1 MDMKWTPIVDG
12 DLSGIPR
19 DEYMLFTVL
28 NKSTGEVY
36 TATGMVED
44 YFIKKYGYIFIAGTN
59 FPIDIKLLKAWAE
72 FPEPYKPTPDKCFK
86 CNHGKLQHDES
97 SDNWFECELLQ
108 RDVPPN
114 GKPND
119 CPLNR

>member
-1 MDMKWTPIVDG
+1 MDMKWNPIIDG

-44 YFIKKYGYIFIAGTN
+44 YFIKKYGYIFVAGKN
-59 FPIDIKLLKAWAE
+59 IPIDIKLFKAWAE
-72 FPEPYKPTPDKCFK
+72 LPEPYKP
-86 CNHGKLQHDES
+86 N
-97 SDNWFECELLQ
+97 
-108 RDVPPN
+108 
-114 GKPND
+114 
-119 CPLNR
+119 